1 MATYR
6 AQKAR
11 TTERGVRVEFL
22 ERGNGYV
29 RMCSM
34 LIPWKMID
42 LEEHCH
48 SLDREVRRRLVE
60 AWGASQESLP
70 GID

>member
-1 MATYR
+1 
-6 AQKAR
+6 
-11 TTERGVRVEFL
+11 
-22 ERGNGYV
+22 
-29 RMCSM
+29 
-34 LIPWKMID
+34 MID